1 MKYGL
6 QLYFFVLVYKIILK
20 SICYMT
26 LKEADIFIILFSDCN
41 NLLS

>member
-20 SICYMT
+20 CICYMT
-26 LKEADIFIILFSDCN
+26 LKEGNIIITI
-41 NLLS
+41 

>member
-26 LKEADIFIILFSDCN
+26 LKKSRYIQYTIF
-41 NLLS
+41 

>member
-26 LKEADIFIILFSDCN
+26 LKEGNIIITI
-41 NLLS
+41 